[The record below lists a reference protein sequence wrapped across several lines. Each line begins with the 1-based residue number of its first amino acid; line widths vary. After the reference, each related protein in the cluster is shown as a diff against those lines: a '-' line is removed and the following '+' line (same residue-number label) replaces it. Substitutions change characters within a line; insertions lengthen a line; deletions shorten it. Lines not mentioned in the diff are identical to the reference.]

1 MSARLLVLG
10 MLLQSPLH
18 GYEIRKMVEQNGMDA
33 WSGVLPGS
41 IYHALHQMEREGLV
55 ALEGTEQAGNRMRAI
70 YAISDQGRDEFA
82 NLLRKAW
89 RDLPNALPANL
100 YMGLAFLEKL
110 PRVEVM
116 EALAQQMAALDAER
130 TRWIESKPLKGPL
143 PPHLELT
150 YDNGVEHIEA
160 DLRFTK
166 RLRQWL
172 AAQGQE
178 QAERPQD

>member
-130 TRWIESKPLKGPL
+130 MRWIESKPLKGPL
-143 PPHLELT
+143 PPHLELIYT
-150 YDNGVEHIEA
+150 NGIEHLEA
-160 DLRFTK
+160 DLR
-166 RLRQWL
+166 LVRQLHALL
-172 AAQGQE
+172 ARSEQGESRQG
-178 QAERPQD
+178 